1 MWLGQNK
8 SKTFEIVEPLRSCI
22 RSRAGVEKSYL
33 VKIRTIFFLT
43 NTLYSKTPGKQ
54 KILLLVPTRVA
65 ALNTDGQLSVLQ
77 N

>member
-1 MWLGQNK
+1 MSWKVLFSKNK
-8 SKTFEIVEPLRSCI
+8 SN
-22 RSRAGVEKSYL
+22 
-33 VKIRTIFFLT
+33 FFLI
-43 NTLYSKTPGKQ
+43 NTLYSETQGKQ